1 VIGVSLVAILF
12 ALDPQSR
19 ILDLVAYAWA
29 GFGAAFGPVVLFSLF
44 WRRMTRNGA
53 AAGLI
58 VGAITV
64 VVWKQL
70 YGYGGIFEIYE
81 MVPGFLLATLAVV
94 GVSLLDRMPEP
105 AVLADFDR
113 AVEADATG
121 IVAQPA
127 E

>member
-1 VIGVSLVAILF
+1 
-12 ALDPQSR
+12 
-19 ILDLVAYAWA
+19 
-29 GFGAAFGPVVLFSLF
+29 
-44 WRRMTRNGA
+44 MTRNGA

-70 YGYGGIFEIYE
+70 YAFGGIFEMYE
-81 MVPGFLLATLAVV
+81 IVPGFLLATLAVV
-94 GVSLLDRMPEP
+94 GVSLLGREPEA

-113 AVEADATG
+113 ALEADVTG